1 MKLKLIKLYLKKSKF
16 DYRNKVL
23 NFEFDSKIF
32 AKKIQKK
39 VFLSGDISRVFKV
52 NFKIKCERFL
62 LLFFRFFF
70 FLRLRFKF
78 LDLLY
83 KDKKFLNFF
92 TLNGLFCKSHINLD
106 FYLKGNF
113 FVFYFNKLEVLDQ
126 MLLLLDKPNLI
137 TNNLYEGDNGLVLNT
152 FHEKLSVY
160 FLRGFGK
167 KIRFFRDDFKVL
179 LSIFNGLFFS
189 SCIIFDLYL
198 FIYYFLNFIVSFYYY
213 LFGRVIAML
222 NYCTVQKI

>member
-23 NFEFDSKIF
+23 NFDFDSKIF

-39 VFLSGDISRVFKV
+39 VFLSGGISRAFKD

-92 TLNGLFCKSHINLD
+92 TSNGLFCKSHINLN

-113 FVFYFNKLEVLDQ
+113 FVFYFNKVEVLDQ
-126 MLLLLDKPNLI
+126 ILLLLDKPNLI
-137 TNNLYEGDNGLVLNT
+137 TDNLYEGDNGLVLNT
-152 FHEKLSVY
+152 FYEKLSIY
-160 FLRGFGK
+160 FLGGFGK
-167 KIRFFRDDFKVL
+167 KLRFFRDDFKVL
-179 LSIFNGLFFS
+179 LSIFNGLFS
-189 SCIIFDLYL
+189 ASCILFDLYL
-198 FIYYFLNFIVSFYYY
+198 FIYYFLIFIVSFYY
-213 LFGRVIAML
+213 LLLGKVIVML
-222 NYCTVQKI
+222 NYCAAQRI